1 MFPVLPYTFAGSAP
15 RLSSDVNSNFQY
27 IVNFLNQGASGTV
40 DGGVQHDNFAL
51 NTSALNFAVS
61 GVNALTCT
69 FSSNRSTIP
78 VVNILSTADINDAPF
93 YVSAAGSG
101 TVFDLIP
108 SSQAVGLE
116 AKTSGTGAALEITVN
131 TAAIGIQRQLA
142 APVVPLTVTGTNG
155 GAFYGAF
162 ASLPAGQPGAVTYDT
177 TSNKLKWYDSQASQ
191 WKTPQPNWVEGEIS
205 ETGGTLAVT
214 GTITSTKLGP
224 PNIYFGSGDIPDNSS
239 TSFPASPTHSV
250 TFTKTAAHTTLLCT
264 LTGID
269 AIGGGRNTGATRTD
283 YLDIGIF
290 VNGTLMRSV
299 PLMTRGVVGSDSR
312 VFLAFYAPIGGVAAG
327 AVTVDMRI
335 RKGNANS
342 GTAYLTGAVLQV
354 IEL

>member
-1 MFPVLPYTFAGSAP
+1 MLPVLPYVFAGSAP
-15 RLSSDVNSNFQY
+15 RLSSEVNNNFQY

-51 NTSALNFAVS
+51 NASALNFAVS

-69 FSSNRSTIP
+69 FSANRNTVP
-78 VVNILSTADINDAPF
+78 VVNILSTVNINDAPF

-101 TVFDLIP
+101 TIFDLIP

-116 AKTSGTGAALEITVN
+116 AKTSGTGAALEIAVD

-142 APVVPLTVTGTNG
+142 APVVPLTVTGTNA

-162 ASLPAGQPGAVTYDT
+162 ATLPSGTQGAVTYDT
-177 TSNKLKWYDSQASQ
+177 TSNKLKWYDAQAAQ
-191 WKTPQPNWVEGEIS
+191 WKNAQSGWIEGEIT
-205 ETGGTLAVT
+205 ETGGALAVT
-214 GTITSTKLGP
+214 GTVTPTKLGP

-250 TFTKTAAHTTLLCT
+250 TFTKAVAHTTLLCT
-264 LTGID
+264 LTGTGVF
-269 AIGGGRNTGATRTD
+269 GGGRNTGATRTD

-290 VNGTLMRSV
+290 VNGTLTQSI
-299 PLMTRGVVGSDSR
+299 PLMTRGVAGADSM
-312 VFLAFYAPIGGVAAG
+312 VFLAFYAPIGSVAAG
-327 AVTVDMRI
+327 TVTVDMRI
-335 RKGNANS
+335 RKGNSNS
-342 GTAYLTGAVLQV
+342 GTAYLSGAVLQV
-354 IEL
+354 VEL